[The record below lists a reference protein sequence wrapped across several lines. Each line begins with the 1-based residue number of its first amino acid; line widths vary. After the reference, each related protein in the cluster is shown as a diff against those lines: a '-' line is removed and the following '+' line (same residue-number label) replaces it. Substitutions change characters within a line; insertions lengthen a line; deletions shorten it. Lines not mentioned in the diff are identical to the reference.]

1 LSRPLNLADLT
12 DRGVLGRYGIA
23 GDMSAGTD
31 YFPSQQLATILY
43 GLGFDGVYYT
53 ARHDPAFLERSTAI
67 FGGPGDDK
75 LFAVSTYDIPPQL
88 IEEGIREFSLL
99 VLPPLR

>member
-1 LSRPLNLADLT
+1 
-12 DRGVLGRYGIA
+12 
-23 GDMSAGTD
+23 MSAGTD